1 MTIDPHV
8 IFPDVTNNE
17 CHLTPENPV
26 RENREYVTDPL
37 TGLRVTKRSEN
48 LEPVTSEV
56 VAELL
61 ADFP

>member
-26 RENREYVTDPL
+26 RENRDYVS
-37 TGLRVTKRSEN
+37 RSVLKILN
-48 LEPVTSEV
+48 LLPARWLQSS
-56 VAELL
+56 
-61 ADFP
+61 